1 MQLWMV
7 ISLWLVYLAL
17 TSNLE
22 ISNLLVGLLIA
33 LGLTA
38 LLHPDPYRFRLRRT
52 PGVLWAG
59 LRYLVV
65 VGKDVILGG
74 LQVARLVL
82 DPKLPVHP
90 AVIAIPSGTESELAT
105 ALSSHA
111 ISLSPGAMVMEIGE
125 HGVMYTHT
133 LDVTMPD
140 EAYFEIQQK
149 RSKLLAK
156 ILPEEVTAQP

>member
-1 MQLWMV
+1 MRLWMIV
-7 ISLWLVYLAL
+7 GLWLVYLAL
-17 TSNLE
+17 TANLELSNLV
-22 ISNLLVGLLIA
+22 VGLLIA
-33 LGLTA
+33 VGLTA
-38 LLHPDPYRFRLRRT
+38 LLHPGPSGIRLRQV

-59 LRYLVV
+59 LRYTLV
-65 VGKDVILGG
+65 VGKDVLLGG

-82 DPKLPVHP
+82 DPKLPIHP

-133 LDVTMPD
+133 LDVNAPD
-140 EAYFEIQQK
+140 EVYFAIQRK
-149 RSKLLAK
+149 RRDLLVK
-156 ILPEEVTAQP
+156 ILTGE